1 VSSSGGGRANP
12 VIVEKNNLRELLQ
25 RPLTIPEYQRRYC
38 WGKEQVEL
46 LLDDVKR
53 LLDSAGSPPLF
64 LGTLI
69 LHQDKAATNLRR
81 NRPKIMISPVRK
93 KILRSAPH
101 SRFTRSRLK
110 FVADKANLVDGQQ
123 RSLTL
128 VLLLKALSDLKIK
141 CEAPALTSLMQAQFP
156 DSQSQQCLAANYQQI
171 KAHLQTNSGFISKE
185 KLQILLTKMEFVVI
199 TISSIDQ
206 AFAFFD
212 SQNSSG
218 KRLTDFDLL
227 KARHLR
233 GVVSSPSVGIGCSYI
248 WEKYEN
254 QNVGNGQRLAYYLT
268 EQILA
273 RTRMRQR
280 NKRVDDLQL
289 EREFPVYS
297 HSQSTNNTP
306 DSAIQLSPPTAVN
319 FYRNWQVNYQ
329 PEAVDKFPFC
339 FSTELSALN
348 NSSLVFKVE
357 DVTQLPLQL
366 NQPLLGGEQL
376 FFYIAKYTELYKR
389 YFPLDVTD
397 GNKKSVGKSLPIE
410 LHQQLLHLHRILE
423 QGQSAGYSRLIEIWL
438 ALVVFY
444 LDRFG
449 EDPCF
454 NEFVC
459 TTDQY
464 VFSLRITEGTLRRS
478 TVENHFLENHV
489 FDTLLQCPSSL
500 QVLEEIKHQCEMQA
514 DVVKENS
521 EVLAEIVKKKTGV
534 IWRYLQSF
542 YMPNSAEIKHHEHY
556 ETSLSTVMCEIVK
569 S

>member
-1 VSSSGGGRANP
+1 MSVGDSKANP
-12 VIVEKNNLRELLQ
+12 VVVEKNNLQELLQ

-38 WGKEQVEL
+38 WGKEQVEQ

-53 LLDSAGSPPLF
+53 LLDSTEQPPLF
-64 LGTLI
+64 LGTVI
-69 LHQDKAATNLRR
+69 LHQDN
-81 NRPKIMISPVRK
+81 
-93 KILRSAPH
+93 
-101 SRFTRSRLK
+101 
-110 FVADKANLVDGQQ
+110 DKANLVDGQQ
-123 RSLTL
+123 RCLTL
-128 VLLLKALSDLKIK
+128 ALLLKVLHDLTSSECKETALI
-141 CEAPALTSLMQAQFP
+141 SLMQAQFP

-171 KAHLQTNSGFISKE
+171 TVYLQTNAGCIFQE
-185 KLQILLTKMEFVVI
+185 KLQTLMKKMEFVVI

-233 GVVSSPSVGIGCSYI
+233 GVVSHPSVGIGCSYI
-248 WEKYEN
+248 WETYEN
-254 QNVGNGQRLAYYLT
+254 QKVGNGQRLAYYLT

-280 NKRVDDLQL
+280 NKKVDDLQL
-289 EREFPVYS
+289 AEEFAVCS
-297 HSQSTNNTP
+297 NAQANKK
-306 DSAIQLSPPTAVN
+306 DSVATIQLSPPTAVD
-319 FYRNWQVNYQ
+319 FFRNWQVSYQ
-329 PEAVDKFPFC
+329 PNAVDKFS

-366 NQPLLGGEQL
+366 NQPLLGGEQF

-389 YFPLDVTD
+389 YFPVDVADETTKD
-397 GNKKSVGKSLPIE
+397 FVGPTWPIKRP
-410 LHQQLLHLHRILE
+410 LHERLLLLHRVLE

-449 EDPCF
+449 EDHHF

-459 TTDQY
+459 VADQY
-464 VFSLRITEGTLRRS
+464 VFSLRISEGTLRRS
-478 TVENHFLENHV
+478 TVENHFKDSHV
-489 FDTLLQCPSSL
+489 FDVLLQCPSSFQAL
-500 QVLEEIKHQCEMQA
+500 ALINNQCNEQA
-514 DVVKENS
+514 DVIQKSSKALSDEIHVEKKRGVRWRYLRS
-521 EVLAEIVKKKTGV
+521 FYMSDLAEIKC
-534 IWRYLQSF
+534 
-542 YMPNSAEIKHHEHY
+542 HERHK
-556 ETSLSTVMCEIVK
+556 TSLSEVMTKIVK
-569 S
+569 NYGWQT